1 MLGGHLDSLD
11 SLDSFRFY
19 KESSG
24 SSGARTNYQ
33 KRECGILFAYYSG
46 SVLCPVLRWYWS
58 GGGYCAV
65 QCAGRWRAATWPDFL
80 LLAGQF
86 TTVARQKSTAML
98 LLLCCLLVPGLASP
112 PTHANLTQLAL
123 LEQTAHFSMR
133 VIVLTM
139 NRPDSLTRLLNSIN
153 NTFFEYPGDRIE
165 LEIHVD
171 KAHGLLHD
179 ECVRIA
185 QNWALPPGRGSVSA
199 RVAQTNHGLRTAW
212 FDSWEPQ
219 SDTEHAIIV
228 EDDLEVTDKYNTRA
242 DCNLFKCSS
251 WRPVGSPGCGA
262 PGFPTDTAPTSL
274 GLRSPDSFSC
284 SRNLNG
290 QTWR

>member
-1 MLGGHLDSLD
+1 M
-11 SLDSFRFY
+11 
-19 KESSG
+19 
-24 SSGARTNYQ
+24 
-33 KRECGILFAYYSG
+33 
-46 SVLCPVLRWYWS
+46 
-58 GGGYCAV
+58 
-65 QCAGRWRAATWPDFL
+65 
-80 LLAGQF
+80 
-86 TTVARQKSTAML
+86 ARQQSTCIAML

-171 KAHGLLHD
+171 KAHGLLHA

-185 QNWALPPGRGSVSA
+185 QSWALPPGRGSVSA

-212 FDSWEPQ
+212 FDSWEPR

-228 EDDLEVTDKYNTRA
+228 EDDLEVTDKFIIREQIVIFISM
-242 DCNLFKCSS
+242 L
-251 WRPVGSPGCGA
+251 
-262 PGFPTDTAPTSL
+262 
-274 GLRSPDSFSC
+274 
-284 SRNLNG
+284 
-290 QTWR
+290 